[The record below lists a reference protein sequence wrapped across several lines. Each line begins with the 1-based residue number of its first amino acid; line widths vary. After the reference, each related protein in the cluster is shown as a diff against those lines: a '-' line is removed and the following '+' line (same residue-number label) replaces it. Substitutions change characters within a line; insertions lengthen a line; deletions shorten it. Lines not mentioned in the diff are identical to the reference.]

1 MLDAAYSSRRTYILD
16 RKWLGTDLNRF
27 TILKVLRSTNEL
39 PSQKGV
45 VDELISIHYMLTMR
59 KIFVEKELP
68 IKQLFDCTGRI

>member
-1 MLDAAYSSRRTYILD
+1 MLDAAYSSRRTYMLD

-39 PSQKGV
+39 PNQKGV

-59 KIFVEKELP
+59 KIFVEKRTDHQIAL
-68 IKQLFDCTGRI
+68 